1 MSVNDIPISIG
12 YPISYGN
19 AITPEV
25 SPNIQDIL
33 NIFNREIDQ
42 IRLIAASLNGLSTI
56 LNIDRLTLQEQI
68 VIRASVLVTIHEH
81 LINLFGR
88 IRSILQ
94 PPLAD
99 ILGGRKRRTTKRRT
113 TKRRRL

>member
-1 MSVNDIPISIG
+1 MSVNGIPID

-25 SPNIQDIL
+25 SRNIQDIL

-42 IRLIAASLNGLSTI
+42 IRLIAASLNGLGMI
-56 LNIDRLTLQEQI
+56 RNIDRLSLQQQI

-94 PPLAD
+94 PPLVH
-99 ILGGRKRRTTKRRT
+99 GQGRRKRRR